1 MIPRDIN
8 SFWQSE
14 PRCCINA
21 PFTASNNDAGIRTT
35 SFSLRSF
42 FFFSD
47 TASFCCLIFVY
58 EMQQKSGFSS
68 FALPTVSAPSM
79 TAEQCTQYFPFITFP
94 HGERNSGIV
103 DIFIYY
109 IYLIHCRRK
118 KLVRITQFQAILE
131 VGVELFS
138 AKLLLLFFLIKYYF
152 YFIYLFIFCSFLWN
166 FCFYPHN
173 L

>member
-58 EMQQKSGFSS
+58 EMQQKKWLFIFCSTYCFCSFNDCWKVYSVFPIHNFSTWRAKQWHS
-68 FALPTVSAPSM
+68 
-79 TAEQCTQYFPFITFP
+79 
-94 HGERNSGIV
+94 R
-103 DIFIYY
+103 Y

>member
-58 EMQQKSGFSS
+58 EMQQKKWLFIFCSTYCFCS
-68 FALPTVSAPSM
+68 FNDCWTV
-79 TAEQCTQYFPFITFP
+79 TQYFPFITFP

-118 KLVRITQFQAILE
+118 ILVRITQFQAILE

-138 AKLLLLFFLIKYYF
+138 AKLLLLFFLIKYF